1 MFAYI
6 SRRILTTIPLLA
18 FATLIVYALVSAVG
32 NPAAALA
39 ICGDRCDF
47 SAFEQIA
54 RTNQLDKPV
63 LPLNFPRITTNYQVD
78 IDFDGIPDRI
88 DRDRDGTKDTTKWYE
103 SRYGSWVGDALT
115 GDLGQSTSA
124 NQPVGPLVRERAAF
138 TARLAIPAFILIA
151 TLAIAVGVYSATNQY
166 SFGDYA
172 ITGASFFGISMPT
185 FVFALL
191 LQVIFTIWW
200 QDLFPNWRDIDPDGR
215 NSFFYA
221 TQIHNDGFLDVI
233 RSHTLPIVTLMLVI
247 TAAEARFERAS
258 MLEVVN
264 SDYIRTARAKGLP
277 QRTVIYKHA
286 LRNAMIPLVTIWA
299 LDFASLLG
307 GSVVTESIFAWPGL
321 GKLLLDG
328 IFQSDLDLVMA
339 IVMLVAVTVILF
351 NLVADILYGVL
362 DPRIRYE

>member
-1 MFAYI
+1 MFAYVL
-6 SRRILTTIPLLA
+6 RRVLTTVPLL
-18 FATLIVYALVSAVG
+18 FAATMIIYALVSAVG
-32 NPAAALA
+32 DPTASLA
-39 ICGDRCDF
+39 VCGDRCDF

-63 LPLNFPRITTNYQVD
+63 LPLNFPKITTSYQID
-78 IDFDGIPDRI
+78 IDRDGRLDRI
-88 DRDRDGTKDTTKWYE
+88 DRDRDGDKEVTQWWE
-103 SRYGSWVGDALT
+103 SRYGSWLTSALT
-115 GDLGQSTSA
+115 GDLGNSTSA
-124 NQPVGPLVRERAAF
+124 GQPVAPLLLERATF
-138 TARLAIPAFILIA
+138 TARLAIPAFLLIA

-166 SFGDYA
+166 SIGDYF

-191 LQVIFTIWW
+191 LQLIFAILW
-200 QDLFPNWRDIDPDGR
+200 QDVFPNWSDIDPDGR

-221 TQIHNDGFLDVI
+221 TQIHNDSWIDVI
-233 RSHTLPIVTLMLVI
+233 RSHTLPIFTLMLVI

-258 MLEVVN
+258 MLEVIN
-264 SDYIRTARAKGLP
+264 SDYIRTAKAKGLP
-277 QRTVIYKHA
+277 TRTVVYKHA

-307 GSVVTESIFAWPGL
+307 GSVVTESIFSWPGL
-321 GKLLLDG
+321 GKLLLDA
-328 IFQSDLDLVMA
+328 IFGSDLDLTMA
-339 IVMLVAVTVILF
+339 IVMFIAVIVIAF

>member
-1 MFAYI
+1 MFAYV
-6 SRRILTTIPLLA
+6 SRRILTTVPLL
-18 FATLIVYALVSAVG
+18 FAATMIIYALVSAVG
-32 NPAAALA
+32 DPTAQLA

-47 SAFEQIA
+47 SAYEAIA
-54 RTNQLDKPV
+54 RSNELDKPV
-63 LPLNFPRITTNYQVD
+63 LPLNFPAITTNYEVD
-78 IDFDGIPDRI
+78 LDRDGVPDQI
-88 DRDRDGTKDTTKWYE
+88 DRDQDGVKEDTQWWE
-103 SRYGSWVGDALT
+103 SRYGSWIWNAVQ
-115 GDLGQSTSA
+115 GDLGESTFASEE
-124 NQPVGPLVRERAAF
+124 VGPLVRQRAIF
-138 TARLAIPAFILIA
+138 TARLAVPAFLLIA

-166 SFGDYA
+166 SFGDYF

-200 QDLFPNWRDIDPDGR
+200 QDLIPGWSDIDPDGR

-221 TQIHNDGFLDVI
+221 TQIHNDGFLDII

-258 MLEVVN
+258 MLEVIN

-277 QRTVIYKHA
+277 TRTVVFKHA

-307 GSVVTESIFAWPGL
+307 GSVVTETIFAWPGL
-321 GKLLLDG
+321 GPLLLNG
-328 IFQSDLDLVMA
+328 IFSSDLDLTMA
-339 IVMLVAVTVILF
+339 IVMLIAVTVIVF
-351 NLVADILYGVL
+351 NLIADILYGIL